1 MSDDSLKYLNTP
13 CDKAKGVLVKSHMH
27 LKDYIIYLRT
37 LKTHHPDQISYCSK
51 TKDDREI
58 NSIAYHQSLT
68 SV

>member
-1 MSDDSLKYLNTP
+1 MSDDSLKYLNTSR
-13 CDKAKGVLVKSHMH
+13 DKAKGVVVTLHMH

-51 TKDDREI
+51 TKDDGEM
-58 NSIAYHQSLT
+58 NFIAYHQSLT